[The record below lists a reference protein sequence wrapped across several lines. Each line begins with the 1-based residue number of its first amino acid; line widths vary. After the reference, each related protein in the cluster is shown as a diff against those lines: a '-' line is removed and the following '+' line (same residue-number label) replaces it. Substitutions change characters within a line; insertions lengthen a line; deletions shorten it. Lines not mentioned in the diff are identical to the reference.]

1 MMPPGAPYSAADA
14 PIPISLVAHQVFCP
28 RRAWLE
34 AAGEATDTWQM
45 AEGAAVHAATDDP
58 STARPAALRAIDV
71 ADESLGVIGRC
82 DTLEVAPDGS
92 LTVVEYKATPIRREP
107 SVTDAMRIQ
116 VALQVGALRSVGHV
130 VTGQVVYFTNHRL
143 RVPVVLDEADFAA
156 ARIAVS
162 ATRATVEGLDAPP
175 PLEDDPRCAFCSHA
189 GICLPE
195 ERAEEAVSRRIVV
208 ADPDTQIVHLATA
221 GSRASLRSGRLLV
234 HSHGE
239 EVASVPLE
247 RIQGLVV
254 HGNVDLSGGLI
265 RELLWRSLV
274 IVWCTGT
281 GRVVGWAVPGA
292 GPNGAERV
300 KQHEESAGGRLD
312 LAREFVGAKIA
323 NQATL
328 LRRNGHADAA
338 LPVMRT
344 LQRRAATARTATEL
358 LGTEGEAAA
367 LYFARFS
374 TMLTSRTRASGID
387 LGTRRGRPARDPVNA
402 ALNYA
407 YALLLADI
415 VRAVAACGLDPHAG
429 FLHTSTRNKPALA
442 LDLCEEFRAP
452 VADSAV
458 IGTFNNGE
466 LTSGDFSDV
475 LGTTRLRE
483 AGRRT
488 LIAAY
493 ERRVQTEFRH
503 PVFGYRVTWRR
514 AMEIQARM
522 VLGVID
528 GTQARYVGIRTR

>member
-1 MMPPGAPYSAADA
+1 MMPPGVPYPEADA

-45 AEGAAVHAATDDP
+45 AQGVAGHAATDDP
-58 STARPAALRAIDV
+58 STGRPTALRIIEV
-71 ADESLGVIGRC
+71 ADQSLGVIGRC
-82 DTLEVAPDGS
+82 DTVEVAPDGS

-107 SVTDAMRIQ
+107 KVTDAMRIQ
-116 VALQVGALRSVGHV
+116 IALQVGALLSVGHV
-130 VTGQVVYFTNHRL
+130 VTGQAVYFTNHRL
-143 RVPVVLDEADFAA
+143 RVPVLLDDDDFAA
-156 ARIAVS
+156 ARTAVA
-162 ATRATVEGLDAPP
+162 ATRATVEGLNAPP
-175 PLEDDPRCAFCSHA
+175 PLEDDPRCGSCSHV

-195 ERAEEAVSRRIVV
+195 ERAQVAVTRRIVV
-208 ADPDTQIVHLATA
+208 ADPDTQVVHLATA
-221 GSRASLRSGRLLV
+221 GSRASIRGGRLFV
-234 HSHGE
+234 HAHGE

-247 RIQGLVV
+247 RVQGVVV
-254 HGNVDLSGGLI
+254 HGNIDLSGGLI
-265 RELLWRSLV
+265 RELLWRSLA

-300 KQHEESAGGRLD
+300 RQHEESAGGRLD

-328 LRRNGHADAA
+328 LRRNGNADVA
-338 LPVMRT
+338 LPIMRT
-344 LQRRAATARTATEL
+344 LQRRAASARTATEL

-367 LYFARFS
+367 RYFARFS
-374 TMLTSRTRASGID
+374 TMLTSRTKDAGINF
-387 LGTRRGRPARDPVNA
+387 GTRRGRPARDPINA

-407 YALLLADI
+407 YGLLLVDI

-452 VADSAV
+452 VVDSAV
-458 IGTFNNGE
+458 VGAFNIGE
-466 LTSGDFSDV
+466 LTPGDFSDV
-475 LGTTRLRE
+475 VGTTRLRE
-483 AGRRT
+483 TGRRA

-522 VLGVID
+522 VLGVVD

>member
-1 MMPPGAPYSAADA
+1 M
-14 PIPISLVAHQVFCP
+14 
-28 RRAWLE
+28 
-34 AAGEATDTWQM
+34 
-45 AEGAAVHAATDDP
+45 
-58 STARPAALRAIDV
+58 
-71 ADESLGVIGRC
+71 
-82 DTLEVAPDGS
+82 
-92 LTVVEYKATPIRREP
+92 
-107 SVTDAMRIQ
+107 
-116 VALQVGALRSVGHV
+116 
-130 VTGQVVYFTNHRL
+130 
-143 RVPVVLDEADFAA
+143 
-156 ARIAVS
+156 
-162 ATRATVEGLDAPP
+162 
-175 PLEDDPRCAFCSHA
+175 
-189 GICLPE
+189 
-195 ERAEEAVSRRIVV
+195 
-208 ADPDTQIVHLATA
+208 
-221 GSRASLRSGRLLV
+221 
-234 HSHGE
+234 
-239 EVASVPLE
+239 
-247 RIQGLVV
+247 
-254 HGNVDLSGGLI
+254 
-265 RELLWRSLV
+265 
-274 IVWCTGT
+274 
-281 GRVVGWAVPGA
+281 
-292 GPNGAERV
+292 
-300 KQHEESAGGRLD
+300 ESAGGRLD

-338 LPVMRT
+338 LPIMRT

-503 PVFGYRVTWRR
+503 PVFGYQVTWRR

>member
-1 MMPPGAPYSAADA
+1 MSGPGASP

-45 AEGAAVHAATDDP
+45 AEGTASHAATDDP
-58 STARPAALRAIDV
+58 AATRPASLRSIDV
-71 ADESLGVIGRC
+71 ADEVLGVTGRC
-82 DTLEVAPDGS
+82 DTVEVAPDGR
-92 LTVVEYKATPIRREP
+92 LTVVEYKSTPVRREP
-107 SVTDAMRIQ
+107 VVTDTMRIQ
-116 VALQVGALRSVGHV
+116 LALQVGALRSVGHV
-130 VTGQVVYFTNHRL
+130 VAGQVVYFTNHRI
-143 RVPVVLDEADFAA
+143 RVPVVLGDDDGAA
-156 ARIAVS
+156 ARAAVA
-162 ATRATVEGLDAPP
+162 ATRATVEALEAPP
-175 PLEDDPRCAFCSHA
+175 PLEDDPRCTSCSHA

-195 ERAEEAVSRRIVV
+195 ERAEAVVVRRIVV
-208 ADPDTQIVHLATA
+208 ADPDTQVVHLATA
-221 GSRASLRSGRLLV
+221 GSRASTRGGRLLV
-234 HSHGE
+234 HARGE
-239 EVASVPLE
+239 EIASVPLE
-247 RIQGLVV
+247 RIAGIVV

-265 RELLWRSLV
+265 RELLWRSLA
-274 IVWCTGT
+274 IVWCTGA
-281 GRVVGWAVPGA
+281 GRVVGWASPGA

-300 KQHEESAGGRLD
+300 RQHEAAAGGRLD

-328 LRRNGHADAA
+328 LRRNGRADDA
-338 LPVMRT
+338 LPVMRV
-344 LQRRAATARTATEL
+344 LGRRASGAKTATEL
-358 LGTEGEAAA
+358 LGLEGEAAA
-367 LYFARFS
+367 IYFGRFS
-374 TMLTSRTRASGID
+374 TMLASRVRDAGID
-387 LGTRRGRPARDPVNA
+387 LRTRSGRPARDPVNA

-407 YALLLADI
+407 YALLLADV
-415 VRAVAACGLDPHAG
+415 VRAVAACGLAPHAG

-458 IGTFNNGE
+458 IGAFNNGE
-466 LTSGDFSDV
+466 VGGNDFSDV

-483 AGRRT
+483 DGRRA

-503 PVFGYRVTWRR
+503 PVFGYRATWRR

-522 VLGVID
+522 ILGVID

>member
-1 MMPPGAPYSAADA
+1 MGDD

-34 AAGEATDTWQM
+34 AAGESTDTWQM
-45 AEGAAVHAATDDP
+45 AEGSALHAATDDP
-58 STARPAALRAIDV
+58 TTARPAALRAIDV
-71 ADESLGVIGRC
+71 ADESLGVTGRC
-82 DTLEVAPDGS
+82 DTVEVASDGA
-92 LTVVEYKATPIRREP
+92 LTVVEYKASPVRREP
-107 SVTDAMRIQ
+107 SVTEAMRIQ
-116 VALQVGALRSVGHV
+116 LALQVGALRSAGHV
-130 VTGQVVYFTNHRL
+130 VNGQVVYFTNHRV
-143 RVPVVLDEADFAA
+143 RVPVVLDEEDFATARA
-156 ARIAVS
+156 AVA
-162 ATRATVEGLDAPP
+162 ATRATVEAPEAPP
-175 PLEDDPRCAFCSHA
+175 PLEDDPRCAFCSHV

-221 GSRASLRSGRLLV
+221 GSRASTRGGRLLI
-234 HSHGE
+234 HSHGAE
-239 EVASVPLE
+239 SASIPLE
-247 RIQGLVV
+247 RIRGVVV
-254 HGNVDLSGGLI
+254 HGNIDLSGGLI
-265 RELLWRSLV
+265 RELLWRSLA

-300 KQHEESAGGRLD
+300 RQHEESAGGRLD

-328 LRRNGHADAA
+328 LRRNGRADAVLA
-338 LPVMRT
+338 TLRT
-344 LQRRAATARTATEL
+344 LQRRAVVARTATEL
-358 LGTEGEAAA
+358 LGMEGEAAA
-367 LYFARFS
+367 IYFSRFS
-374 TMLTSRTRASGID
+374 TMLSPRVRASGID
-387 LGTRRGRPARDPVNA
+387 FTTRAGRPARDPVNS

-407 YALLLADI
+407 YAMLLADL

-452 VADSAV
+452 VADSTV
-458 IGTFNNGE
+458 IGAFNNGE
-466 LTSGDFSDV
+466 LSGGDFSDV

-503 PVFGYRVTWRR
+503 PVFGYRTTWRR

-522 VLGVID
+522 ILGVID
-528 GTQARYVGIRTR
+528 GTQTRYVGIRTR